1 MSSEEVDSD
10 EMDELYAQADQSFA
24 FLMELVKGANA
35 EAASAVWTTMHE
47 YAKCKG
53 DYNLEIIF
61 LFDNLQRQHHN
72 SIPYILE

>member
-47 YAKCKG
+47 YANAKV
-53 DYNLEIIF
+53 IIILKLYSF
-61 LFDNLQRQHHN
+61 LTIFRGNIIIAYR
-72 SIPYILE
+72 IY